1 MYADMNIKKY
11 IEKYID
17 DPYAMEV
24 LYYHVRKVVTHTKF
38 GNNNADGFNIDGRFL
53 GKDIELDLPKG
64 KKSLYENIGFVL
76 SVRALIIKP
85 QWLSECTDN
94 YLLFPLVSHYSLSW
108 LSHRV
113 INDCMDDEI
122 FRGIFN
128 VLMEAVSNDVLSEET
143 KQAFKDNT
151 RRPEYRNI
159 STYYNNIDKSDSDN
173 YNRTIKPC
181 YYLLNDRIEDY
192 IVRETVE
199 YIGDTAFAYCPNLKS
214 ITFLRRNT
222 LFGKFPIIECPKLEK
237 IVVPT
242 DSVEY
247 YKKELPYYSDII
259 ISEEANL
266 TGKERIPNE
275 ATQEEPSSQTTKE
288 TTTEPQSDELQEVDP
303 KVFKSAFKQVMKDV
317 EKESMTE
324 SIKIKYQSAAHFVQ
338 FYSSRGQRSFNMTV
352 FGKAFADFCKN
363 KALKSI
369 EEYYEGIREFGV
381 AEKAYY
387 NTKFMSIIERIYKK
401 IKRK

>member
-1 MYADMNIKKY
+1 MNIKKY

-17 DPYAMEV
+17 DSYAMEV

-38 GNNNADGFNIDGRFL
+38 GTNNADGFNIDGRYM
-53 GKDIELDLPKG
+53 GKDIEIDLPKG
-64 KKSLYENIGFVL
+64 KKSLYENLGYVL
-76 SVRALIIKP
+76 SVRTLIIKP
-85 QWLSECTDN
+85 QWLSECNDN

-113 INDCMDDEI
+113 INDCLEDEV
-122 FRGIFN
+122 FRSVFD
-128 VLMEAVSNDVLSEET
+128 VLMEAVSNDSLSEET
-143 KQAFKDNT
+143 KQSFKDQT

-159 STYYNNIDKSDSDN
+159 STYYNGIDKNDRDN
-173 YNRTIKPC
+173 WNRAIKSC
-181 YYLLNDRIEDY
+181 TYLLNDRIDEY
-192 IVRETVE
+192 TVRETVE

-214 ITFLRRNT
+214 ITFLRKNT
-222 LFGKFPIIECPKLEK
+222 LLGRFPIIECPKLEK

-242 DSVEY
+242 DSLEY
-247 YKKELPYYSDII
+247 YKKELPYYSTII
-259 ISEEANL
+259 ISEEDNL
-266 TGKERIPNE
+266 TGRKRILFEAPQDEKPNKP
-275 ATQEEPSSQTTKE
+275 ATKSIA
-288 TTTEPQSDELQEVDP
+288 EPQNDELQEVDP
-303 KVFKSAFKQVMKDV
+303 KVFKSVFKQVMKDI

-324 SIKIKYQSAAHFVQ
+324 NIKIKYQSAAHFVQ
-338 FYSSRGQRSFNMTV
+338 FYSSRGQRSFNMSV
-352 FGKAFADFCKN
+352 FGKAFADFCKSN
-363 KALKSI
+363 ALKSI